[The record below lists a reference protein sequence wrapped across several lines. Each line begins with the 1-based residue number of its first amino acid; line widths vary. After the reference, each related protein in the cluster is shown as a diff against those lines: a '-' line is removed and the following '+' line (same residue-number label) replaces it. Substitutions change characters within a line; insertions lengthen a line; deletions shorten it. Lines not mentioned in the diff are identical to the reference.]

1 MGDVKFERIRIS
13 MTFLVLLI
21 GFMIYVIRLFI
32 VPLEMTIGVFNT
44 ASIWIAVSLIPI
56 LIPLLYENKT
66 MKVLT
71 FIFGG
76 LIMLVDIVLPLT
88 IIIGNEMSEPIT
100 WGILMITIC
109 GVSGLT
115 GMLKTLKWI
124 KN

>member
-88 IIIGNEMSEPIT
+88 IIIGNEMNEPII